1 MLVNGNCEMTHVTS
15 VQPWDYE
22 YHQRNYPPPA
32 YDDAANIQSQSSYS
46 PQTTMPWGV
55 TSHDDVISSSTG
67 DVIATPPANST
78 ACCRSGY
85 CYQQQTVT
93 NSNYTQF
100 GQQYSG
106 VSTYTN
112 YDVTPPSGY
121 HAHRSPTSA
130 SSSRHQ
136 AVTSAVKKSR
146 KRNGMSVNV
155 NTMLENLRSIIP
167 TSPSN
172 RRLSKAETLRLAVSY
187 IKHLDATLS
196 MDNQSRSPLSQDS
209 ATYLPN
215 IASFSNCSF
224 NYHH

>member
-1 MLVNGNCEMTHVTS
+1 MLVNGNCDITHATS

-32 YDDAANIQSQSSYS
+32 YDDANIQSQSSYS
-46 PQTTMPWGV
+46 PQTTIPWGV
-55 TSHDDVISSSTG
+55 TSHDDVINSSTG

-112 YDVTPPSGY
+112 FNATSSSGY
-121 HAHRSPTSA
+121 HGHRSPTS

-155 NTMLENLRSIIP
+155 NTMLEVSDVGDFLPFPLYSSSI
-167 TSPSN
+167 
-172 RRLSKAETLRLAVSY
+172 LTLLV
-187 IKHLDATLS
+187 
-196 MDNQSRSPLSQDS
+196 
-209 ATYLPN
+209 
-215 IASFSNCSF
+215 F
-224 NYHH
+224 